1 MQRRGLHGCNLRFHP
16 TGASPGRGERPPPG
30 AVIHV
35 RRGSLPGPGRGTG
48 WLDGDR
54 DDGSSGSNVQHRYSN
69 CCTYENGR
77 NGENSGNGGQDPGR
91 DRSHYT
97 HVQQN
102 ERRESIPG
110 KTTGEGVPAAVG
122 VPVFPALLHMNR
134 RNPRTRAEIPISAR
148 AGHNSVAATAV
159 HLLHIAAHLLHCCQS
174 TPATMRRTS
183 PRLRPT
189 LRVLQG
195 GGAYLCYDCLKK
207 AKRPAMVQSLPG
219 VLDHRTFE
227 RTKVELG
234 RCDVC
239 GMGKAVYRSRS
250 TKSSPVAGFPM
261 GNVLHPIRTLYNDSV
276 MFQRFAAM
284 GDQPIQCWKQANR

>member
-35 RRGSLPGPGRGTG
+35 RRGSLPGPGQGTG
-48 WLDGDR
+48 WLDDDQ
-54 DDGSSGSNVQHRYSN
+54 DDGSSGSNVQ
-69 CCTYENGR
+69 
-77 NGENSGNGGQDPGR
+77 Q
-91 DRSHYT
+91 
-97 HVQQN
+97 
-102 ERRESIPG
+102 
-110 KTTGEGVPAAVG
+110 
-122 VPVFPALLHMNR
+122 LLHMNR
-134 RNPRTRAEIPISAR
+134 RNPRTGAEIPILVLTR
-148 AGHNSVAATAV
+148 PYSVAATAV

-276 MFQRFAAM
+276 MFQHFAAM

>member
-54 DDGSSGSNVQHRYSN
+54 DDGSSGSNVQHMYSN

-91 DRSHYT
+91 DRSRYT

-134 RNPRTRAEIPISAR
+134 RNPRIRAERPILALT
-148 AGHNSVAATAV
+148 GHHSVAATAV
-159 HLLHIAAHLLHCCQS
+159 HLLHIAATAANQ
-174 TPATMRRTS
+174 P
-183 PRLRPT
+183 PRLRRHPGREGRT
-189 LRVLQG
+189 RVCSRRCGSCRAGEHISATTAFRRRSGRRWCSPSRGCSTTGRLNGRRWRFAGAMSAGRGGRPYRSQEAQAKIGGGCYAKLVREGTTGRLFHG
-195 GGAYLCYDCLKK
+195 GGA
-207 AKRPAMVQSLPG
+207 
-219 VLDHRTFE
+219 
-227 RTKVELG
+227 
-234 RCDVC
+234 
-239 GMGKAVYRSRS
+239 
-250 TKSSPVAGFPM
+250 
-261 GNVLHPIRTLYNDSV
+261 
-276 MFQRFAAM
+276 
-284 GDQPIQCWKQANR
+284 

>member
-1 MQRRGLHGCNLRFHP
+1 MQSLLSSDRRVSGQRGTATAGSSDSRSTREF
-16 TGASPGRGERPPPG
+16 TGSGAGHRVAGWRPGRWQQWQQCTATAAHEPTKSTN
-30 AVIHV
+30 
-35 RRGSLPGPGRGTG
+35 RGRNSDPGPYKAAF
-48 WLDGDR
+48 
-54 DDGSSGSNVQHRYSN
+54 SGSN
-69 CCTYENGR
+69 CCT
-77 NGENSGNGGQDPGR
+77 S
-91 DRSHYT
+91 
-97 HVQQN
+97 
-102 ERRESIPG
+102 
-110 KTTGEGVPAAVG
+110 AAHCCTS
-122 VPVFPALLHMNR
+122 ATLLPI
-134 RNPRTRAEIPISAR
+134 NPR
-148 AGHNSVAATAV
+148 
-159 HLLHIAAHLLHCCQS
+159 
-174 TPATMRRTS
+174 TMRRTS

-207 AKRPAMVQSLPG
+207 AKRPAMVQPLPW

-276 MFQRFAAM
+276 MFQHFAAM